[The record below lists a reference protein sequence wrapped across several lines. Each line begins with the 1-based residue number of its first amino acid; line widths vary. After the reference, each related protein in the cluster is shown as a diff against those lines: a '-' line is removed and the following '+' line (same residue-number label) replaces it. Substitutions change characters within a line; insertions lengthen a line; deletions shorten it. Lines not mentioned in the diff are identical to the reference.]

1 MQSEILHVDGQ
12 RKSFYVSAS
21 VAFGVVIGRSQ
32 TYFWQVF
39 GKFLAN
45 IRWVVDKYC
54 TNLWKVMAWLNSF
67 ALSIL
72 QSFARLQF
80 FASNWVI
87 LSQLKSALS
96 LKLLSTVESIPDEV
110 L

>member
-1 MQSEILHVDGQ
+1 
-12 RKSFYVSAS
+12 
-21 VAFGVVIGRSQ
+21 
-32 TYFWQVF
+32 
-39 GKFLAN
+39 
-45 IRWVVDKYC
+45 
-54 TNLWKVMAWLNSF
+54 MAWLNSF

-110 L
+110 PLR